1 MLGYPY
7 DRAANLQPSRFTIV
21 ATSDAARP
29 DGAPRTTASELDD
42 ALLAAGRRAVERHG
56 VARATLERIAEEAG
70 LSRVTLYR
78 RGVTR
83 EAVLSA
89 LAGGIFDDHR
99 RALWPALTAR
109 GTGAER
115 LRRALAA
122 LCDVGE
128 ENLGVLLA
136 LGERVGAGLGEPP
149 AAGESAARQAFAEP
163 LERLLRDGAADG
175 SLRETDP
182 RETATALL
190 NLTTWTYVHLRA
202 GSRWSARR
210 ARRATLELAV
220 RGVAATAEAAPGGL
234 GTAAR
239 R

>member
-1 MLGYPY
+1 M
-7 DRAANLQPSRFTIV
+7 V
-21 ATSDAARP
+21 
-29 DGAPRTTASELDD
+29 ASEPVETGEARGATAPGLDD

-89 LAGGIFDDHR
+89 LADGILEDHR

-115 LRRALAA
+115 LRRALTA
-122 LCDVGE
+122 LCDVAE
-128 ENLGVLLA
+128 DNLGVLLA
-136 LGERVGAGLGEPP
+136 LGERVGAGLGEAP

-182 RETATALL
+182 RETAMAVL

-220 RGVAATAEAAPGGL
+220 RGVAATAEARPEP

>member
-1 MLGYPY
+1 MASPL
-7 DRAANLQPSRFTIV
+7 
-21 ATSDAARP
+21 DA
-29 DGAPRTTASELDD
+29 

-56 VARATLERIAEEAG
+56 MARATLERIAEEAG

-89 LAGGIFDDHR
+89 LANGILDDHR

-122 LCDVGE
+122 LCDVAE
-128 ENLGVLLA
+128 DSLELLLA
-136 LGERVGAGLGEPP
+136 LGERVGAGLGEPVP
-149 AAGESAARQAFAEP
+149 AGESAARHAFAEP

-175 SLRETDP
+175 SLRETDA

-190 NLTTWTYVHLRA
+190 NLATWTYVHLRA

-210 ARRATLELAV
+210 ARRATLELAL
-220 RGVAATAEAAPGGL
+220 RGVAAPTESA
-234 GTAAR
+234 
-239 R
+239 

>member
-1 MLGYPY
+1 MV
-7 DRAANLQPSRFTIV
+7 AANDRSETTEALR
-21 ATSDAARP
+21 AT
-29 DGAPRTTASELDD
+29 APGLDD

-56 VARATLERIAEEAG
+56 VARATLDRIAEEAG

-89 LAGGIFDDHR
+89 LADGILDDNR

-122 LCDVGE
+122 ICDVAE
-128 ENLGVLLA
+128 NNLGVLLA

-149 AAGESAARQAFAEP
+149 AAGEPAARQAFAEP

-175 SLRETDP
+175 SLRASDP

-220 RGVAATAEAAPGGL
+220 RGVAATAEPASGDLRAPV
-234 GTAAR
+234 R